1 MPGGRSFRRAPPSRD
16 VGRKLVIVCE
26 GKKTERGYFEE
37 IRKSYRLPTLKVKVI
52 HADVTDPLS
61 IVRAAIEYRQ
71 ARKNE
76 RAWAKEDTAWAVFDG
91 DEHRDANPDRWNDA
105 IQIARS
111 NNIRLAVSN
120 PCFELWYLLHYRS
133 HTADV
138 TRQRA
143 FRLLKSHISDYEK
156 AKTLWPSPLE
166 PLTDEAIRR
175 AKQLASRTETDELQP
190 FTNPYTSVYELVE
203 SLLAL
208 DKEIRRR

>member
-1 MPGGRSFRRAPPSRD
+1 MAVLSGVLRHPATSGESSY
-16 VGRKLVIVCE
+16 IVCE
-26 GKKTERGYFEE
+26 GKRTERGYFEE
-37 IRKSYRLPTLKVKVI
+37 IRKSLRLPTVRVRVE
-52 HADVTDPLS
+52 HADATDPLS

-71 ARKNE
+71 DRKDE
-76 RAWAKEDTAWAVFDG
+76 RAWTKEDTTWAVFDG

-105 IQIARS
+105 IQIAQS
-111 NNIRLAVSN
+111 KDIRLAVSN

-133 HTADV
+133 YTAKV
-138 TRQRA
+138 TRQKA

-166 PLTDEAIRR
+166 PLTNEAIQR
-175 AKQLASRTETDELQP
+175 AKQLVSRVETNELQL

-208 DKEIRRR
+208 DKEVRHR

>member
-1 MPGGRSFRRAPPSRD
+1 MPVGRSFRRPPPFRD
-16 VGRKLVIVCE
+16 IGRKLIIVCE
-26 GKKTERGYFEE
+26 GKRTERGYFEE
-37 IRKSYRLPTLKVKVI
+37 IRKSLRLPTLKVHVI
-52 HADVTDPLS
+52 HADATDPLS

-71 ARKNE
+71 DRKDE

-105 IQIARS
+105 IQIAQS
-111 NNIRLAVSN
+111 KDIRLAVSN

-133 HTADV
+133 HTAEV
-138 TRQRA
+138 TRQKA

-166 PLTDEAIRR
+166 PFTSEAIQR
-175 AKQLASRTETDELQP
+175 AKQLASRAAADELQP
-190 FTNPYTSVYELVE
+190 FPNPCTNVYELVE

-208 DKEIRRR
+208 DKETHRW

>member
-37 IRKSYRLPTLKVKVI
+37 IRKSRRLPTLKVKVM
-52 HADVTDPLS
+52 HADATDPLS

-71 ARKNE
+71 ARKDE
-76 RAWAKEDTAWAVFDG
+76 RGWAKEDSAWAVFDG
-91 DEHRDANPDRWNDA
+91 DEHRNANPDRWNDA

-111 NNIRLAVSN
+111 KDIRLAVSN

-138 TRQRA
+138 TRQKA

-166 PLTDEAIRR
+166 PLTNEAIRH
-175 AKQLASRTETDELQP
+175 AKQLASRAKTDELQL

-208 DKEIRRR
+208 DKETRHR

>member
-1 MPGGRSFRRAPPSRD
+1 MPGGRSFRRPPPSRS
-16 VGRKLVIVCE
+16 VGRKLIIVCE

-37 IRKSYRLPTLKVKVI
+37 IRKSRRLPTLRVYVV
-52 HADVTDPLS
+52 HPDATDPLS

-71 ARKNE
+71 ARKDE

-91 DEHRDANPDRWNDA
+91 DEHREANPDRWNDA

-111 NNIRLAVSN
+111 KDIHLAVSN

-133 HTADV
+133 HTADI
-138 TRQRA
+138 TRQKA
-143 FRLLKSHISDYEK
+143 FHLLKSHISDYEK

-166 PLTDEAIRR
+166 SLTDEAIQR
-175 AKQLASRTETDELQP
+175 ARQLASRAETDELQL

-208 DKEIRRR
+208 DKEVRHR